1 MSFTVEEL
9 KHVME
14 MDLTEEVKAIR
25 LKMTV
30 GVLARPQDSYRWSRV
45 RRLAMERGINVSE
58 LLRFFSG

>member
-1 MSFTVEEL
+1 
-9 KHVME
+9 
-14 MDLTEEVKAIR
+14 
-25 LKMTV
+25 MTV